1 MARWLQGRTA
11 SQKPH
16 ETPKRMARRRVEAR
30 RPYSL
35 SGKEIDGG
43 AIYCYTL

>member
-1 MARWLQGRTA
+1 MAQWLQGRTA

-30 RPYSL
+30 HPYSL
-35 SGKEIDGG
+35 SGKKLTAG
-43 AIYCYTL
+43 